1 MKGKVWLVGAGPGNA
16 GLMTIRGREVLEQA
30 DVVVYDALIGAEI
43 LNMIPED
50 ARLIFA
56 GKRSG
61 NHFLKQ
67 EEINR
72 ILLEEALSGNRVVR
86 LKGGDPFLFGR
97 GGEELELLVHHD
109 VPFEVVPGVTSAIS
123 VPAYNGIPV
132 THRDLSSGVHI
143 ITGHMRENRS
153 YDIDFTL
160 LAKSRE
166 TLVFLMGIEALSE
179 ICDGLIKAGMDPDVP
194 AAILEKGTTAL
205 QRRITATVGTLEE
218 ESRKKQTA
226 TPAIIVIGNVCE
238 LADRYGWYEKK
249 ILSGIRIV
257 VTRPRELSS
266 RLASMLREE
275 GAEVFEIPAIRIV
288 PVKAAIKE
296 AGIFEKLEHKKV
308 DWIVFTSPSGIRVFF
323 DQLITERDIRILSGI
338 KIAVLGSGT
347 CDELL
352 KHGIKADFVPSSY
365 TGEALGRE
373 LAGLVKKPTEIMIL
387 RAAIGNKELTDELGK
402 NPLIS
407 VTDVATYDTVY
418 ERSRIYD
425 LEKMTESGGYDFAVF
440 TSASTV
446 RGFANAAGKT
456 DLRKVKAVCIG
467 KQTANEAENYG
478 MQTRIAGKATLK
490 DLVQCVI
497 DLKENDL

>member
-249 ILSGIRIV
+249 SLSGIRIV

-266 RLASMLREE
+266 SAP
-275 GAEVFEIPAIRIV
+275 IPWEDMCCLPTHRILAIR
-288 PVKAAIKE
+288 
-296 AGIFEKLEHKKV
+296 
-308 DWIVFTSPSGIRVFF
+308 DNRSDNTS
-323 DQLITERDIRILSGI
+323 
-338 KIAVLGSGT
+338 
-347 CDELL
+347 
-352 KHGIKADFVPSSY
+352 
-365 TGEALGRE
+365 
-373 LAGLVKKPTEIMIL
+373 
-387 RAAIGNKELTDELGK
+387 
-402 NPLIS
+402 
-407 VTDVATYDTVY
+407 
-418 ERSRIYD
+418 RSRPCA
-425 LEKMTESGGYDFAVF
+425 LSCVHPAVY
-440 TSASTV
+440 ADC
-446 RGFANAAGKT
+446 RNCHHRA
-456 DLRKVKAVCIG
+456 
-467 KQTANEAENYG
+467 
-478 MQTRIAGKATLK
+478 
-490 DLVQCVI
+490 
-497 DLKENDL
+497 